1 MAHSQSSEMA
11 VPAVLLHLEDRV
23 DPEALVGR
31 EALVVL
37 EVLIGADV
45 QSTLQRH
52 CGEDFTQATTRG
64 LFAAERPRHV
74 ALPSFG

>member
-37 EVLIGADV
+37 EVLMVRDHLSDQVRLA
-45 QSTLQRH
+45 RK
-52 CGEDFTQATTRG
+52 
-64 LFAAERPRHV
+64 PRD
-74 ALPSFG
+74 PEQ